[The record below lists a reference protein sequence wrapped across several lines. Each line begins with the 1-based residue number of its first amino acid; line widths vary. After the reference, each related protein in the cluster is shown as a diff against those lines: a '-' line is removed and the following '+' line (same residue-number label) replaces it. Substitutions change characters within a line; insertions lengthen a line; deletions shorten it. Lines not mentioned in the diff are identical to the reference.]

1 MRISTSQIFEQ
12 QTVAIDNQLATQT
25 GFAQEL
31 STGKK
36 LNNPSDDPTQ
46 ISLDL
51 QTHAQIGVTNT
62 SDTNVANSINE
73 LTTVDSDLA
82 AVTSIVQSARSLTE
96 KAATDTLDPTQ
107 RGAIANQV
115 DALIQQ
121 AVGVA
126 NSTYGGKYLFSG
138 TNIAGTPPVTTSG
151 SPVSAVKFSGNF
163 QTQSQ
168 IQADG
173 EILPLASTLQ
183 KAFNMNAAD
192 GSLDVFQ
199 MLINLRNAIT
209 QTGNTTL
216 AGSGQTVNGTV
227 LDQTAT
233 AINTAGKTV
242 DPTSTLAADA
252 AANAFQTPLRT
263 DSAGNVT
270 FAITGFKGTANFT
283 LNPATTAIE
292 GALGPTAN
300 LVALINAQT
309 ANTGVAATFDTKT
322 QKLTLSSGQPFQ
334 LADGDSGPAGNQPS
348 NLTAVF
354 GLTTSADLVNNLSRQ
369 LVDVDKVLSVVLS
382 SRASV
387 GTNIQTLEGL
397 KTRFNTSITN
407 MTAVQSNV
415 EDASI
420 PDTYSKYAQAQ
431 TALQAAYA
439 TTTRLESKSL
449 FDYI

>member
-1 MRISTSQIFEQ
+1 MRISTSQLFDQ
-12 QTVAIDNQLATQT
+12 QTVAIDNQLAMQT
-25 GFAQEL
+25 TFAQEL
-31 STGKK
+31 SSGKQ
-36 LNNPSDDPTQ
+36 LNNPSDNPTQ
-46 ISLDL
+46 IAQDL
-51 QTHAQIGVTNT
+51 QTHAQIAVTNT

-73 LTTVDSDLA
+73 LTTVDSDLSS
-82 AVTSIVQSARSLTE
+82 VTSIVQNARSLAE
-96 KAATDTLDPTQ
+96 QAATDVLDPTQ
-107 RGAIANQV
+107 RGAIADQV
-115 DALIQQ
+115 NALIQQ
-121 AVGVA
+121 AVGIA

-151 SPVSAVKFSGNF
+151 SPPSAVKFSGNF

-168 IQADG
+168 IEADG

-183 KAFNMNAAD
+183 RAFNMNAPD

-199 MLINLRNAIT
+199 MLINLRNSIT

-216 AGSGQTVNGTV
+216 AGSGQSVNGTV
-227 LDQTAT
+227 LDQTAS
-233 AINTAGKTV
+233 AINTAGKAI
-242 DPTSTLAADA
+242 DPTQTLAADV
-252 AANAFQTPLRT
+252 AANAFQTPLKT
-263 DSAGNVT
+263 DGLGNLT
-270 FAITGFKGTANFT
+270 FSVTGFKGSANFT
-283 LNPATTAIE
+283 INPATTAID
-292 GALGPTAN
+292 GAMGPTAN

-322 QKLTLSSGQPFQ
+322 QKLTMSSAQPFQ
-334 LADGDSGPAGNQPS
+334 LADGDSAPAGNQPS
-348 NLTAVF
+348 NFTAVF
-354 GLTTSADLVNNLSRQ
+354 GLTTQADLVGNLSRQ

-382 SRASV
+382 GRASV

-407 MTAVQSNV
+407 MTASESNI

-431 TALQAAYA
+431 TALQAAYS
-439 TTTRLESKSL
+439 TTTKLESKNL